1 MTQVTVGENE
11 GIESAL
17 RRFKRQVSKA
27 GIFADL
33 KRLRHHET
41 PVEKYKRK
49 AQQRRRR
56 RCFGRPQLAQANG
69 NEPCRHRLANLPW
82 EAMVC
87 DGTPRGQG
95 LAHRVCCQN
104 AIGLVIRCT
113 KLCGFTV
120 YGIGQARRGE

>member
-56 RCFGRPQLAQANG
+56 RLAQAPFPVWFLRQFSDQTG
-69 NEPCRHRLANLPW
+69 CRRSVAGTAAVEDVCHPVAHSRADALA
-82 EAMVC
+82 
-87 DGTPRGQG
+87 
-95 LAHRVCCQN
+95 
-104 AIGLVIRCT
+104 
-113 KLCGFTV
+113 
-120 YGIGQARRGE
+120 

>member
-41 PVEKYKRK
+41 PIEKYKRK

-56 RCFGRPQLAQANG
+56 FSWMNYHLHQRLRSFSPALAG
-69 NEPCRHRLANLPW
+69 H
-82 EAMVC
+82 
-87 DGTPRGQG
+87 
-95 LAHRVCCQN
+95 
-104 AIGLVIRCT
+104 
-113 KLCGFTV
+113 LCLHPLLFL
-120 YGIGQARRGE
+120 

>member
-17 RRFKRQVSKA
+17 RRFKRQVSKS

-49 AQQRRRR
+49 LQQRRKARR
-56 RCFGRPQLAQANG
+56 RWFINI
-69 NEPCRHRLANLPW
+69 NIY
-82 EAMVC
+82 
-87 DGTPRGQG
+87 
-95 LAHRVCCQN
+95 CQFKN
-104 AIGLVIRCT
+104 IIN
-113 KLCGFTV
+113 
-120 YGIGQARRGE
+120 I

>member
-1 MTQVTVGENE
+1 MTCRQGGSELGDEGSGRASGVRGGDCYNRSFNELFRALFMTQVTVGENE

-41 PVEKYKRK
+41 PTEKYKRK

-56 RCFGRPQLAQANG
+56 R
-69 NEPCRHRLANLPW
+69 
-82 EAMVC
+82 
-87 DGTPRGQG
+87 
-95 LAHRVCCQN
+95 
-104 AIGLVIRCT
+104 
-113 KLCGFTV
+113 
-120 YGIGQARRGE
+120 

>member
-33 KRLRHHET
+33 KRLRHHEAPT
-41 PVEKYKRK
+41 EKYKRK

-56 RCFGRPQLAQANG
+56 R
-69 NEPCRHRLANLPW
+69 
-82 EAMVC
+82 
-87 DGTPRGQG
+87 
-95 LAHRVCCQN
+95 
-104 AIGLVIRCT
+104 
-113 KLCGFTV
+113 
-120 YGIGQARRGE
+120 

>member
-49 AQQRRRR
+49 AQQSGTGVSTGSR
-56 RCFGRPQLAQANG
+56 FLLA
-69 NEPCRHRLANLPW
+69 
-82 EAMVC
+82 
-87 DGTPRGQG
+87 
-95 LAHRVCCQN
+95 CQ
-104 AIGLVIRCT
+104 
-113 KLCGFTV
+113 
-120 YGIGQARRGE
+120 

>member
-1 MTQVTVGENE
+1 MDLRGSAFRQENLKPSCYIRTLVKFLSFMTQVTVGENE

-41 PVEKYKRK
+41 PIEKYKRK

-56 RCFGRPQLAQANG
+56 R
-69 NEPCRHRLANLPW
+69 
-82 EAMVC
+82 
-87 DGTPRGQG
+87 
-95 LAHRVCCQN
+95 
-104 AIGLVIRCT
+104 
-113 KLCGFTV
+113 
-120 YGIGQARRGE
+120 